1 MDVLYTS
8 KEYVEG
14 IKIGGG
20 LAFIIPIDDASHAKE
35 YIDTIDRLILVG
47 GQDVAP
53 HFYQQEATPL
63 LGETNE
69 ARECFELALIHEA
82 MKQRKHISGIF
93 RGTELINIAC
103 GGTVYQDLSLI
114 QTVTLTHVQEQSRAQ
129 PNHSIHVKNKSWLA
143 TFLPVNYEVNSADHQ
158 AIDHLPPG
166 FKISA
171 RATDGVI
178 EGIEGIEAIDTNQE
192 IYGIQWHP
200 ELTREKITEE
210 QAIFNRFIQG

>member
-1 MDVLYTS
+1 MSYTS
-8 KEYVEG
+8 KESVEG
-14 IKIGGG
+14 IKDAGS

-47 GQDVAP
+47 GQDVTP
-53 HFYQQEATPL
+53 HYYQQEATPL

-69 ARECFELALIHEA
+69 ARERFEIALIHEA
-82 MKQRKHISGIF
+82 MKQRKPILGIF
-93 RGTELINIAC
+93 RGMQLIYIAC

-114 QTVTLTHVQEQSRAQ
+114 QTVTLTHVQEQSMAQ
-129 PNHSIHVKNKSWLA
+129 PSHSIYVEIKSWLA
-143 TFLPVNYEVNSADHQ
+143 TFLPANYEVNSAHHQ
-158 AIDHLPPG
+158 AIDQLAPG

-171 RATDGVI
+171 RATVGV
-178 EGIEGIEAIDTNQE
+178 IEGIEAIDANQE

-210 QAIFNRFIQG
+210 QAFFNRFIQG